1 MTILPLGD
9 SAAVIVLGE
18 SIEPGLA
25 ARARALA
32 GQIDRERPSWV
43 VEVVAVF
50 ANVAVYLDPLHA
62 PEFTVVHAELTRLA
76 ASAGNRAAGFKPRTV
91 EIPVVYG
98 GESGPDLAEVARHTG
113 LSSADVIGRHA
124 AADYEVHAVGFAP
137 GFPYL
142 GGLSAALAVA
152 RRATPRAS
160 VPAGS
165 VGIGGAQTGV
175 YPRESPGGWNLIGRT
190 PLALFDPQRPEPA
203 LLRAGDRVKF
213 RPIVEADFSGATR
226 SAGARSD
233 GAEMRGPAAVEIL
246 RPGVFTTVQDLGRP
260 GHRAEGV
267 PQSGAADSL
276 ALRVAN
282 LLVGNAEGEAVLE
295 FTLTGPELKFLR
307 DALVAIGGADVEGVP
322 SGRPFVMRAGAT
334 LDLSRLHRGCRGYL
348 AIAGGIDV
356 PPVLGSRSTFV
367 RGGFGGL
374 AGRTLRAGDRLMVPM
389 VQRQTG
395 EHWQID
401 PRIGPELAPSATLRV
416 VTGAQADEFG
426 SEWMAHD
433 FKVSPQSDRMGVRLT
448 GAALQRSSPRELI
461 SAPVTPGTVQV
472 PPDGQP
478 IVLLA
483 DAQTI
488 GGYPRLAHVITVD
501 LARAAQ
507 LRPGDSVRF
516 TPVSLDEARRL
527 RHAQERALVLL
538 RSGLAQKIH

>member
-32 GQIDRERPSWV
+32 GQIERERPSWV
-43 VEVVAVF
+43 VEIVPAFASVAVL
-50 ANVAVYLDPLHA
+50 LDPLSA
-62 PEFTVVHAELTRLA
+62 PEFEVVRAELTRLA
-76 ASAGNRAAGFKPRTV
+76 AGTEIRAAAGGSRTV

-98 GESGPDLAEVARHTG
+98 GESGPDLAEVSRHTG
-113 LSSADVIGRHA
+113 LSSVNVIARHA
-124 AADYEVHAVGFAP
+124 AADYEVHAIGFAP

-142 GGLSAALAVA
+142 GGLPAELAVP
-152 RRATPRAS
+152 RRATPRAL

-190 PLALFDPQRPEPA
+190 PLALFDPQRPEPT

-213 RPIVEADFSGATR
+213 RPVAAVDFSGATR
-226 SAGARSD
+226 SDGARSD
-233 GAEMRGPAAVEIL
+233 GAAARGPAAVEIL

-267 PQSGAADSL
+267 PLGGAADSL

-282 LLVGNAEGEAVLE
+282 LLVGNAEGEAALE

-307 DALVAIGGADVEGVP
+307 DTLVAIGGADVDGVP
-322 SGRPFVMRAGAT
+322 PGRPFVIHAGAT
-334 LDLSRLHRGCRGYL
+334 LDLSRLDRGCRGYL

-356 PPVLGSRSTFV
+356 PVVLGSRSTFV

-374 AGRTLRAGDRLMVPM
+374 VGRTLRTGDRLMVPN
-389 VQRQTG
+389 VHRAAG
-395 EHWQID
+395 AHWQID
-401 PRIGPELAPSATLRV
+401 ARIRPELAPPVTLRV
-416 VTGAQADEFG
+416 VAGAHTDEFDGGLMAQA
-426 SEWMAHD
+426 
-433 FKVSPQSDRMGVRLT
+433 FKVSPQSDRMGVRLA
-448 GAALQRSSPRELI
+448 GAALPRSATRELI

-501 LARAAQ
+501 MARAAQ
-507 LRPGDSVRF
+507 LRPGDGVRF
-516 TPVSLDEARRL
+516 VMVSLDEARRL

-538 RSGLAQKIH
+538 RAGLAQKIH